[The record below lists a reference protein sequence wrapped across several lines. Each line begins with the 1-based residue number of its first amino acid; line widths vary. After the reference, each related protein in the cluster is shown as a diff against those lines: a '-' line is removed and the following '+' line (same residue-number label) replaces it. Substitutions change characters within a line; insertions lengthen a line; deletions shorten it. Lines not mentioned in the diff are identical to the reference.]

1 MPLDQLYIDI
11 GASTKTSAEQAVK
24 LGAQVTFAG
33 EGVAAFGNGYL
44 TGKAMETRA
53 ACAMLA
59 QLLCEDWEKDV
70 DVVFTT
76 SAQAMT
82 SGGANAA
89 FALHPDVA
97 IVIGSIAADDGKGGK
112 GTCKLGKG
120 PATCLHDLTTYYD
133 LDTYNQCIQIAEE
146 KGLPLQQ
153 LENPNSK
160 NESRQ
165 IQTAGDGV
173 QVVAL
178 NIPCR
183 YPSSISAMIQQ
194 QDLNDTAALLTAC
207 VEELA

>member
-1 MPLDQLYIDI
+1 M
-11 GASTKTSAEQAVK
+11 
-24 LGAQVTFAG
+24 
-33 EGVAAFGNGYL
+33 
-44 TGKAMETRA
+44 
-53 ACAMLA
+53 
-59 QLLCEDWEKDV
+59 

-133 LDTYNQCIQIAEE
+133 LDTYNKCIQIAEE

-153 LENPNSK
+153 LENPSSK

-173 QVVAL
+173 RVVAL

-194 QDLNDTAALLTAC
+194 QDLSDTAALLTAC

>member
-1 MPLDQLYIDI
+1 
-11 GASTKTSAEQAVK
+11 
-24 LGAQVTFAG
+24 
-33 EGVAAFGNGYL
+33 
-44 TGKAMETRA
+44 METRA

-89 FALHPDVA
+89 FALRPDVA

-133 LDTYNQCIQIAEE
+133 LDTYNQCIQIAEK

-153 LENPNSK
+153 LENPSSK

-173 QVVAL
+173 RVVAL

-194 QDLNDTAALLTAC
+194 QDLSDTAALLTAC